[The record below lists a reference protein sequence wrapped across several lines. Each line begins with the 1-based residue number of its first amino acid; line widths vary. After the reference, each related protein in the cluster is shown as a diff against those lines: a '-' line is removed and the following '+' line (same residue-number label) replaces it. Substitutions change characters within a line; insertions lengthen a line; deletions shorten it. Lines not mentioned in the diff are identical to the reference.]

1 MDNQLALFE
10 EKEIRK
16 TWKDKKWYFSVDNPI
31 IKSIWKWLIF
41 LQKKK
46 KSEKFGK
53 KVVPKLIKIMQFL
66 QMKYINMGLDLMID
80 LSINDIE
87 YIFSFF

>member
-41 LQKKK
+41 LHNKRKT
-46 KSEKFGK
+46 KSYS
-53 KVVPKLIKIMQFL
+53 V
-66 QMKYINMGLDLMID
+66 
-80 LSINDIE
+80 
-87 YIFSFF
+87 